1 LTTSLCGGRLPL
13 FQAGV
18 FIMIRSACAATAA
31 VFVALL
37 AAPAPAQDAAPSS
50 PCEIHV
56 WPAPELKAV
65 TQGWVWNHTVNQ
77 AFDPAKGGVARP
89 KVLAP
94 AAQAGLL
101 ARMDLAGLFGAAP
114 AQLVVHPEPLTRAQ
128 ASAPTRQTASAS
140 PCYSE
145 LIVSQV
151 FYDEAPMAGKS
162 LRSLL
167 VHRRFDGSARVQ
179 SSFST
184 WAETELTTFPAKIAS
199 EAQAADTEL
208 LDAYRSNVYIFAR
221 FEQAPRPPPKP
232 KRR

>member
-1 LTTSLCGGRLPL
+1 
-13 FQAGV
+13 
-18 FIMIRSACAATAA
+18 MIRSACAVAA
-31 VFVALL
+31 ILL
-37 AAPAPAQDAAPSS
+37 AAVAAAPAGAQEGAPSS
-50 PCEIHV
+50 PSAPCEIHV

-94 AAQAGLL
+94 EAQGALL
-101 ARMDLAGLFGAAP
+101 GTLDLPRLFGAAP
-114 AQLVVHPEPLTRAQ
+114 AEVVVHPEPLTYAA
-128 ASAPTRQTASAS
+128 ASAPVRQSASTS

-145 LIVSQV
+145 LIVRQI

-167 VHRRFDGSARVQ
+167 VYRRFGSAPEVQ

-184 WAETELTTFPAKIAS
+184 WAETSLSTFPAQTAA
-199 EAQAADTEL
+199 EAQAADAEL
-208 LDAYRSNVYIFAR
+208 LQAYRNNVSGFAVYER
-221 FEQAPRPPPKP
+221 TPRKPPKTP
-232 KRR
+232 RKR

>member
-1 LTTSLCGGRLPL
+1 
-13 FQAGV
+13 
-18 FIMIRSACAATAA
+18 MIRSICAMAA
-31 VFVALL
+31 AFVGLL
-37 AAPAPAQDAAPSS
+37 AAPAPAQDAAPSA

-77 AFDPAKGGVARP
+77 AFDPAKGGVERP
-89 KVLAP
+89 KVLEP
-94 AAQAGLL
+94 GAQAELL
-101 ARMDLAGLFGAAP
+101 ARMDLAALFGAAP
-114 AQLVVHPEPLTRAQ
+114 AQVTVHPEPLTRAQ
-128 ASAPTRQTASAS
+128 ASAPTRQSDSAS
-140 PCYSE
+140 LCYSE
-145 LIVSQV
+145 LIVSQI
-151 FYDEAPMAGKS
+151 FFDEAPMAGKS

-167 VHRRFDGSARVQ
+167 VHRRFGGAATVQ

-184 WAETELTTFPAKIAS
+184 WAETELTTFPAKTAP

-221 FEQAPRPPPKP
+221 YEQAPRQPPKP